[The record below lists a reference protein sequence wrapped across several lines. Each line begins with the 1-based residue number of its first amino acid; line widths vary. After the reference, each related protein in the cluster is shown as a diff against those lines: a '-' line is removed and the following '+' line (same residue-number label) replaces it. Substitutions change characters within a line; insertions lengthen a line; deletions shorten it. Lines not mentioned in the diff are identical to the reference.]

1 MQNEADAG
9 TKDDSRNETD
19 HDNRRTGVCGM
30 GTYGLSHDTS
40 QPRVRVSVYRLPS
53 LALLL
58 TSAQSDLLA
67 NSPSAVLDVA

>member
-9 TKDDSRNETD
+9 TKDDSWNETD
-19 HDNRRTGVCGM
+19 HDNRRTGVCEM

-40 QPRVRVSVYRLPS
+40 QPRVRVSVYRLAS

-67 NSPSAVLDVA
+67 NFSLCCP